1 MEMRILDPCSGSRMM
16 YFDKQDHRVLFGDI
30 REEEHY
36 LKDRE
41 SIRHL
46 EVKPDIKMDFE
57 QKLDDRAAVEV
68 LKELR
73 QNGFDLKYFQY
84 DGSQFSDYGMEISWV
99 KNAPAA
105 K

>member
-1 MEMRILDPCSGSRMM
+1 MITAEQARELNPKGRIEEYKSFFEKRIQEAALAGEDS
-16 YFDKQDHRVLFGDI
+16 VLI
-30 REEEHY
+30 REAPY
-36 LKDRE
+36 SSWLYN
-41 SIRHL
+41 
-46 EVKPDIKMDFE
+46 E

-84 DGSQFSDYGMEISWV
+84 DGSQFSDYGIEISWG
-99 KNAPAA
+99 KNAKTA